1 MGSATS
7 TTNPADFANRQQT
20 YFSREL
26 LKALTFN
33 LRLAQYG
40 VAKELPAN
48 SAATSIR
55 FFRPRRAN
63 RSSVTQLV
71 EGTAPSNKTEVA
83 VGYVDCTLKQRGAL
97 SEITDVVRAVDLF
110 DTLTLHTKTLAAD
123 AALDF
128 DSVCSHAIVSSPG
141 VADVDGTLANPI
153 PLTQGTMYNSNGSFE
168 RFAGVPNTSNSA
180 NDFASLSGLSNSAA
194 RLTRAVA
201 LGAVT
206 RLKGVLGTPAVPTIG
221 GKYVCLVPPE
231 VLQDMRQDQ
240 TWVNAAIYNN
250 IKNIQLFPW
259 AEFELDGVVYV
270 EHNAPFIEKKA
281 GTYGVF
287 DTSGGVADSIYS
299 LLYLGAEAFGVPK
312 LSGMKAGSDPRAPSL
327 IINDK
332 PDKSD
337 PLNQKTV
344 TGWKAYYQAVLLKT
358 NETTDQPHLVVQRV
372 KSNFA

>member
-1 MGSATS
+1 
-7 TTNPADFANRQQT
+7 
-20 YFSREL
+20 
-26 LKALTFN
+26 
-33 LRLAQYG
+33 
-40 VAKELPAN
+40 
-48 SAATSIR
+48 
-55 FFRPRRAN
+55 
-63 RSSVTQLV
+63 
-71 EGTAPSNKTEVA
+71 
-83 VGYVDCTLKQRGAL
+83 
-97 SEITDVVRAVDLF
+97 
-110 DTLTLHTKTLAAD
+110 
-123 AALDF
+123 
-128 DSVCSHAIVSSPG
+128 
-141 VADVDGTLANPI
+141 
-153 PLTQGTMYNSNGSFE
+153 MYNSNGSFE

-206 RLKGVLGTPAVPTIG
+206 RLKGVLGAPAVPTIG